1 MEYIERVRST
11 AFNLNVK
18 RRVMLGNFLLSS
30 KFDKYNE
37 KVRTAQKVRRMFISE
52 WCEALEKN
60 DIDVVISPTTIGEEP
75 TMIEDVVGKNV
86 NTKTRNPVFE
96 FKMDYFTAFPNSLGI
111 PSITLPFQETWG
123 KDPSTGERTSAYKF
137 PTSVKIC
144 SYFGEDYHLLRI
156 AKQMALM
163 IEDAGMAA
171 EQI

>member
-11 AFNLNVK
+11 TFNLNVK

-111 PSITLPFQETWG
+111 PSITLPF
-123 KDPSTGERTSAYKF
+123 
-137 PTSVKIC
+137 
-144 SYFGEDYHLLRI
+144 
-156 AKQMALM
+156 
-163 IEDAGMAA
+163 
-171 EQI
+171 